1 MHIDT
6 ISTAPFT
13 DQKPGTSGLR
23 KKVRVIVQPH
33 YLENFV
39 ESVFDALPSLTGS
52 TLVLGGDGR
61 YFNRQ
66 AAQIIIK
73 MAAAHGVAK
82 VLIGQGALLSTP
94 AASCLIRKYKAEG
107 GFILSASHNPGG
119 PDEDFG
125 IKFNASNGGPASEQI
140 TNEIYQRSLSI
151 SEYQIAAI
159 EDVDIDSLGTRAVG
173 PMTLEVIDPVT
184 DYAELME
191 ELFDLDLIAQALKE
205 DRLSIVF
212 DAMQSPVPMPIAS
225 SVAVLAPPSARS

>member
-212 DAMQSPVPMPIAS
+212 DAMHAITGPYAHRPRQRGHECHTA
-225 SVAVLAPPSARS
+225 